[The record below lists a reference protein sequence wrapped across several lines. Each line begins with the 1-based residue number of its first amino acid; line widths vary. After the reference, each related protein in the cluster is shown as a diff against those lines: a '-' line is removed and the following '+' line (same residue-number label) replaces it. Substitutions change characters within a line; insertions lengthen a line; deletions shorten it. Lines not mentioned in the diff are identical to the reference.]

1 MTKERA
7 VYSKASEGDGDMKR
21 KYNERKLTR
30 LILGA
35 LLMGGAVFAPGVAMA
50 AEVTWDGSLD
60 PWGDPTNVTPANSA
74 IKLMEPNPGVI
85 NGYIY
90 ESYVDQGYKTLT
102 LSGAGNDGLNL
113 MTAVLLPAGLFEDFT
128 LNVNGGTWNSVC
140 GAVTAMGTVS
150 KNTVNIF
157 GGTIQG
163 AVYGGQGT
171 GVVGYSYGSA
181 TENIVNIKGGSGY
194 MTIAGGYSEHGNATD
209 NIVNLSGGDLSGAT
223 VSGGSAYGGAASN
236 NIVNVLKQLT
246 IGHINGGGSDNSSTG
261 NTLNIA
267 AKGVVVTG
275 NINYVQNLNFYLP
288 SDIAANDPVPMLT
301 VNGGATTL
309 DGVTIGAAALT
320 GVSLSKG
327 DSVTLLKNANGF
339 TGTAAT
345 TTLTTPPKA
354 TSLTVNKSYK
364 FTIAQNTN
372 DVTATVS
379 DVDESANEQAKSLV
393 ETRAATTTFVNAGA
407 DMLASQGFA
416 QAANAVALEAA
427 EKANANEQGA
437 TGTPAPNAFTP
448 FAAFGGSSMRAES
461 GSYVNTKGF
470 GLNIGFAREL
480 SNAQGKLLF
489 GPMVEYGGGSYDS
502 HLDDGTRGDGKAHYF
517 GVGVMARQVN
527 HDGFY
532 YEGSLRGGRVTSD
545 YDGNLDGVGK
555 VDYDS
560 SSNYFAAHLGAG
572 KAFDLGKGNTLDGYF
587 KYFYSH
593 QAGDD
598 TTVHIAGMDDERGH
612 FDAVDS
618 HRIRIGARLTHKI
631 NERNSFYGG
640 LAYQYEFNGD
650 ARATFSGNGVPS
662 PSLKGSSGMLELG
675 WQVKPG
681 DGPLTLD
688 LGVTG
693 WAGKQRGGS
702 VQLGATWTF

>member
-194 MTIAGGYSEHGNATD
+194 MTIAGGYSEHGNAIG

-560 SSNYFAAHLGAG
+560 SSSYFAAHLGAG

-681 DGPLTLD
+681 GPLTLD

-702 VQLGATWTF
+702 VQLGATWAF